1 MKILLADT
9 NHPILHQTLIDSGF
23 VCDLFWDK
31 TPSELITILPNY
43 EALVI
48 RSKFKITKEI
58 IDACPKLK
66 CIARVGAGMENIDV
80 DYATSKHITC
90 LSVPE
95 GNRDALGEHAIAMLL
110 MLFTKLKKADVE
122 VRKGIWLR
130 SENRGV
136 EIKDKTIGIIGF
148 GNMGSSFAKKL
159 IGFDCKILVYDKYKS
174 GFGNE
179 YFIESTLENIF
190 EECDVVSL
198 HTPLTQET
206 LYMINADF
214 IHKFKK
220 DIYIIN
226 TARGKCLNTND
237 LVAALESG
245 KVKGACLDV
254 FEYESVSFEQIE
266 NNEIHEALN
275 YLINSD
281 KVILSPHIGGWTHE
295 SNFRMSKLI
304 AEKMVKVLKP

>member
-1 MKILLADT
+1 M
-9 NHPILHQTLIDSGF
+9 F
-23 VCDLFWDK
+23 FRC
-31 TPSELITILPNY
+31 
-43 EALVI
+43 
-48 RSKFKITKEI
+48 
-58 IDACPKLK
+58 
-66 CIARVGAGMENIDV
+66 
-80 DYATSKHITC
+80 KHITC